1 MASWIKIKIFPYWHI
16 QHILWLDTKQCQYMV
31 HAVKVKVFPIDTLH
45 TVHYKPYSVCTW
57 SMQSKSKSWRQS
69 NFLLTH
75 YTRSNWNH
83 AVSSSFRWVTRAA
96 ELSAEPHWLGPQFV
110 NCHPMRPCH
119 SHQKLLATDTR
130 RHNKESQAQF
140 ILTSSDFRSK
150 L

>member
-1 MASWIKIKIFPYWHI
+1 MASWIKIKIFSYWHI
-16 QHILWLDTKQCQYMV
+16 QHLLWLDTKQCQYMV

-83 AVSSSFRWVTRAA
+83 AVSSSFRRVTRGGWIECGATLVGA
-96 ELSAEPHWLGPQFV
+96 SICQLSPYAPLPLTPESSHHW
-110 NCHPMRPCH
+110 
-119 SHQKLLATDTR
+119 HQKLFATHTR
-130 RHNKESQAQF
+130 RHNNESQA
-140 ILTSSDFRSK
+140 
-150 L
+150 